1 MHLLWSCIE
10 IPESLS
16 FSMCNHA
23 VYHKVGSMQLY
34 TNLLSY
40 NLWIFSMCNAFPGYH
55 VHLFLAMQVCLL
67 AAWIRTGFWVTQG
80 GQEQLHICV
89 EGGEV
94 LDMERSSSEMML
106 AVKLRGC
113 KVQNN
118 VRDIFKIRWLCFI
131 LYSLSFSRLRADCAP
146 LYKSSRVVPS
156 TPLITKRTHLCP
168 ILFMYCYPVFA
179 FVTYTWRY

>member
-1 MHLLWSCIE
+1 
-10 IPESLS
+10 
-16 FSMCNHA
+16 
-23 VYHKVGSMQLY
+23 
-34 TNLLSY
+34 
-40 NLWIFSMCNAFPGYH
+40 MCNAFPGYH

-94 LDMERSSSEMML
+94 LDMERSPSEMML
-106 AVKLRGC
+106 AVKLREC

-118 VRDIFKIRWLCFI
+118 LRNIFKTRWLCFI
-131 LYSLSFSRLRADCAP
+131 LYSLSFSRLQADCAP

-168 ILFMYCYPVFA
+168 VFLIMYFYPVFA
-179 FVTYTWRY
+179 FVTYTRRY